1 MKRSKLFALGLIA
14 FASVFTACNDDD
26 DDDNNTPA
34 TGNRVISQN
43 ITGNTT
49 WSNGRVIELDG
60 RIYVEDGATL
70 TIEPG
75 TIIKAQA
82 GKEAQSSA
90 LIVSR
95 GGTLIANGTETEPII
110 FTSVLDEIQ
119 PGEIVSPNLDA
130 SFAGLWGGL
139 IMLGNANIS
148 ADAAEVQVEGI
159 PTTEDALYGGTD
171 DSDNSGSVSYV
182 SIRHGGTLLGDG
194 NEINGFTLGGVGN
207 GTTIDRVEVV
217 ANLDDGIEW
226 FGGSVNMTNAL
237 VWYQGDD
244 AYDVDQSFSGTVDN
258 FVYKG
263 GPDSDHGLEIDGP
276 EGSYLAGCTFTN
288 GTLIGYN
295 EGYDPE
301 DGWGG
306 NFGEYADFRD
316 GARGNF
322 NNLNFSNHSENSD
335 FELDDDATSTNFTN
349 GDLVFSNIEFNVNHL
364 EAGNLL
370 IDDIV
375 ADKSDIGTAFDGG
388 INFATV
394 NNGAATVG
402 ADLAPFAGWSLGSA
416 TGEL

>member
-14 FASVFTACNDDD
+14 FATVFTACGDD
-26 DDDNNTPA
+26 DDDNNTAPA

-43 ITGNTT
+43 ISSNTT

-60 RIYVEDGATL
+60 RIYVENGATL

-75 TIIKAQA
+75 TVIKAQA

-95 GGTLIANGTETEPII
+95 GGTLIANGTATEPII

-171 DSDNSGSVSYV
+171 DADNSGSVSYV

-244 AYDVDQSFSGTVDN
+244 AYDVDQAFSGTVDN
-258 FVYKG
+258 FVFKG
-263 GPDSDHGLEIDGP
+263 GPDSDHALEIDGP
-276 EGSYLAGCTFTN
+276 EGSLLAGCTFTN
-288 GTLIGYN
+288 GTLLGYN
-295 EGYDPE
+295 EGYD
-301 DGWGG
+301 DGDWNG

-316 GARGNF
+316 GARGT
-322 NNLNFSNHSENSD
+322 FSNIYFANYSENSD
-335 FELDDDATSTNFTN
+335 FELDDDVTSANFTS
-349 GDLVFSNIEFNVNHL
+349 GDLSFSNLEFNVNHL
-364 EAGNLL
+364 NAGNLL
-370 IDDIV
+370 IDQIV
-375 ADKSDIGTAFDGG
+375 VDKSSGDVFAGG
-388 INFATV
+388 INFAAI
-394 NNGAATVG
+394 NNGTATVG
-402 ADLAPFAGWSLGSA
+402 ADLAPFSGWSLGSA